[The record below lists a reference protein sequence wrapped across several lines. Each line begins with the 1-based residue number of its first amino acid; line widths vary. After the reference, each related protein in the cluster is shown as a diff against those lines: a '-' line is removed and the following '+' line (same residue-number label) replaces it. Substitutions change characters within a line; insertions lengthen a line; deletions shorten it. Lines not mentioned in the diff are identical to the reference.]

1 MIVRS
6 ILFLGSVLSIGSLP
20 NYAKADEG
28 LKSVKSRLEQ
38 EKALESHDFTSL
50 NEQQSSSPET
60 SLYNKAVTQFD
71 GILQDDVVTYLKL
84 DSSTKVILPYTPIA
98 V

>member
-38 EKALESHDFTSL
+38 EKALGSHDLFV
-50 NEQQSSSPET
+50 NGQQSSSPET